1 MNIKAKKNLYIEFGE
16 NNLTLAV
23 GEYDDELNFKV
34 LEKEVFQT
42 SGYKGGEI
50 INIEV
55 SSNDLK
61 KALENIEKK
70 TSFIFKQA
78 NIISN
83 FSDLESVNLCGFKK
97 LNGNQVLSE
106 DISFILNDLRKSII
120 ENENNKSI
128 LHLFNT
134 KYELDKKVIKNLP
147 IGLYGQFYSHQLTF
161 FLTNKNNIK
170 NIESLLSRCNLRLNR
185 IVVKSFVEGV
195 RVINNDKNDTFNKI
209 IIFKNKIH
217 IISFLESSFCYFKK
231 YKFGSDLIFQDILK
245 VCSLNSETL
254 NKVISNYNFE
264 NLPNMKDKFLDKN
277 LFENQS
283 FRKISLEL
291 FFNVALSRIEE
302 INNIIFNQNRSLS
315 LDIKK
320 KPLYLCFQDE
330 KLKNFQNIIKKKFR
344 HVSNSDIKS
353 EIKSEDIDYITISA
367 DLIGKGW
374 VKEAIPLKL
383 KKKSIISRIFSGIF
397 E

>member
-16 NNLTLAV
+16 QNLTLAV

-34 LEKEVFQT
+34 LEKDVLQT
-42 SGYKGGEI
+42 SGYKDEEI
-50 INIEV
+50 INIDA

-70 TSFIFKQA
+70 TSFIFKEV

-106 DISFILNDLRKSII
+106 DISFILNDLRKNII
-120 ENENNKSI
+120 ENENNKFI

-195 RVINNDKNDTFNKI
+195 QVINNDKNDTFNKI

-217 IISFLESSFCYFKK
+217 IISFLESSFCYFKE
-231 YKFGSDLIFQDILK
+231 YNFGSDLIFQDISK

-254 NKVISNYNFE
+254 NKIISNYDFD
-264 NLPNMKDKFLDKN
+264 NLQNIKDKFLDKN

-353 EIKSEDIDYITISA
+353 EIKSKDIDYITISA

>member
-16 NNLTLAV
+16 QNLTLAV

-34 LEKEVFQT
+34 LEKDVLQT
-42 SGYKGGEI
+42 SGYNDGEI
-50 INIEV
+50 INIEA

-70 TSFIFKQA
+70 TSFIFKEA

-106 DISFILNDLRKSII
+106 DISFILNDLRKNII
-120 ENENNKSI
+120 ENENNKFI

-147 IGLYGQFYSHQLTF
+147 IGLYGEFYSHQLTF

-185 IVVKSFVEGV
+185 IIVKSFVEGV

-217 IISFLESSFCYFKK
+217 IISFLESSFCYFKE
-231 YKFGSDLIFQDILK
+231 YNFGSDLIFQDISK

-254 NKVISNYNFE
+254 NKIISNYNFD

-302 INNIIFNQNRSLS
+302 INNIIFNYNKSLS
-315 LDIKK
+315 LDIKM

-353 EIKSEDIDYITISA
+353 EIKSEDVDYITISA

-374 VKEAIPLKL
+374 VKEAIPMKL

>member
-1 MNIKAKKNLYIEFGE
+1 
-16 NNLTLAV
+16 
-23 GEYDDELNFKV
+23 
-34 LEKEVFQT
+34 
-42 SGYKGGEI
+42 
-50 INIEV
+50 
-55 SSNDLK
+55 
-61 KALENIEKK
+61 
-70 TSFIFKQA
+70 
-78 NIISN
+78 
-83 FSDLESVNLCGFKK
+83 
-97 LNGNQVLSE
+97 
-106 DISFILNDLRKSII
+106 
-120 ENENNKSI
+120 
-128 LHLFNT
+128 
-134 KYELDKKVIKNLP
+134 
-147 IGLYGQFYSHQLTF
+147 
-161 FLTNKNNIK
+161 
-170 NIESLLSRCNLRLNR
+170 
-185 IVVKSFVEGV
+185 
-195 RVINNDKNDTFNKI
+195 
-209 IIFKNKIH
+209 
-217 IISFLESSFCYFKK
+217 
-231 YKFGSDLIFQDILK
+231 
-245 VCSLNSETL
+245 LNSETL

-353 EIKSEDIDYITISA
+353 EIKSKDIDYITISA

>member
-1 MNIKAKKNLYIEFGE
+1 MNIKAEKSLYIEFGE
-16 NNLTLAV
+16 HNLTLAV

-34 LEKEVFQT
+34 LEKDVLQT
-42 SGYKGGEI
+42 PGYKDGEI
-50 INIEV
+50 INIEA

-70 TSFIFKQA
+70 TSFIFKEA

-106 DISFILNDLRKSII
+106 DISFILNDLRKNII
-120 ENENNKSI
+120 ENENNKFI

-185 IVVKSFVEGV
+185 IIVKSFVEGV

-217 IISFLESSFCYFKK
+217 IISFLESSFCYFKE
-231 YKFGSDLIFQDILK
+231 YNFGSDLIFQDISK

-254 NKVISNYNFE
+254 NKIISNYNFD

-302 INNIIFNQNRSLS
+302 INNIIFNYNRSLS
-315 LDIKK
+315 LDIKM

-353 EIKSEDIDYITISA
+353 EIKSEDVDYITISA

-374 VKEAIPLKL
+374 VKEAIPMKL

>member
-1 MNIKAKKNLYIEFGE
+1 MNIKTGKNLFVEFGDH
-16 NNLTLAV
+16 NLILGV

-34 LEKEVFQT
+34 LEKDILET
-42 SGYKGGEI
+42 LGYKDGKIVDLET
-50 INIEV
+50 
-55 SSNDLK
+55 SSKDLK

-70 TSFIFKQA
+70 ISFIFKEA

-106 DISFILNDLRKSII
+106 DISFILNDLRKNII
-120 ENENNKSI
+120 ENENDKFI

-134 KYELDKKVIKNLP
+134 KYELDQKVIKNLP

-161 FLTNKNNIK
+161 FLTNKNNVK
-170 NIESLLSRCNLRLNR
+170 NIESLLNRCNLRLNR
-185 IVVKSFVEGV
+185 IVVKSFAEGI
-195 RVINNDKNDTFNKI
+195 RVINKNKNDTFNKI

-217 IISFLESSFCYFKK
+217 VISFSESSFSYFKK
-231 YKFGSDLIFQDILK
+231 YNFGSDLIFKDISK
-245 VCSLNSETL
+245 VCLLNSETL
-254 NKVISNYNFE
+254 NKIISNYDFD
-264 NLPNMKDKFLDKN
+264 NLQNINDKFLDKN

-283 FRKISLEL
+283 FRKISLEHV
-291 FFNVALSRIEE
+291 FNVAFSRIEE
-302 INNIIFNQNRSLS
+302 INNIIFNENRSLS

-320 KPLYLCFQDE
+320 KPLYLCLQDE
-330 KLKNFQNIIKKKFR
+330 KLKNFQNVIKKSIR
-344 HVSNSDIKS
+344 HVSNIDIKS
-353 EIKSEDIDYITISA
+353 EIKSEDSDYIAISG

-383 KKKSIISRIFSGIF
+383 KKSSIISRIFSSIF

>member
-16 NNLTLAV
+16 HNLTLAA

-34 LEKEVFQT
+34 LEKDILQT
-42 SGYKGGEI
+42 SGYKDEEI
-50 INIEV
+50 INIEII
-55 SSNDLK
+55 SNDLK

-70 TSFIFKQA
+70 TSFIFKEV

-106 DISFILNDLRKSII
+106 DISFILNDLRKNII
-120 ENENNKSI
+120 ENENNKFI

-170 NIESLLSRCNLRLNR
+170 NIKSLLSRCNLRLNR

-195 RVINNDKNDTFNKI
+195 QVINNDKNDTFNKI

-217 IISFLESSFCYFKK
+217 IISFLESSFCYFKE
-231 YKFGSDLIFQDILK
+231 YNFGSDLIFQDISK

-254 NKVISNYNFE
+254 NKIISNYNFD

-302 INNIIFNQNRSLS
+302 INNIIFNYNKSLS
-315 LDIKK
+315 LDIKM

-353 EIKSEDIDYITISA
+353 EIKSEDVDYITISA

>member
-1 MNIKAKKNLYIEFGE
+1 MNIKAEKNLYIEFGE
-16 NNLTLAV
+16 HNLTLAV
-23 GEYDDELNFKV
+23 GEYDEEFNFKV
-34 LEKEVFQT
+34 LEKDFLQT
-42 SGYKGGEI
+42 SGYKDGEI

-70 TSFIFKQA
+70 TNCIFKEV

-106 DISFILNDLRKSII
+106 DISFILNDLRKNII
-120 ENENNKSI
+120 ENENNKFI

-134 KYELDKKVIKNLP
+134 KYELDKKVVKNLP

-161 FLTNKNNIK
+161 FLTNKNNVK
-170 NIESLLSRCNLRLNR
+170 NIESLLNKCNLRLNR

-231 YKFGSDLIFQDILK
+231 YNFGSDLIFQDISK

-254 NKVISNYNFE
+254 NKIISNYDFD
-264 NLPNMKDKFLDKN
+264 NLQNIKDKFLDKN

-330 KLKNFQNIIKKKFR
+330 KLKNFQNIIKKNFR
-344 HVSNSDIKS
+344 YVSNSDIKFD
-353 EIKSEDIDYITISA
+353 IKSDDIDYITISG